1 MANLSR
7 AAVAAV
13 SLMLCSVA
21 ADAAVLVVRSS
32 GPSARS
38 FPAGRALPDKAP
50 IALKANDMLV
60 LLDSRGTR
68 TLRGPGNF
76 DASASAA
83 AAGSALSAVTAQN
96 NSRRVRIQA
105 VRGGPTGATQGRN
118 VWQADVAR
126 SGPVCVASPADLGLY
141 RADTSREADVTVRDG
156 TSGNSAV
163 VHFEPGQNIAPWP
176 SSLPVARGGKF
187 KLVGMGNPAT
197 LDIRMLTPVPAG
209 LEGIAQS
216 FITHGCQAQLDVLID
231 TFTSPSAS

>member
-7 AAVAAV
+7 AAVAA
-13 SLMLCSVA
+13 LLTVA
-21 ADAAVLVVRSS
+21 AATAANAAVLVVRSS
-32 GPSARS
+32 GPSAKA

-126 SGPVCVASPADLGLY
+126 SGAVCVASPADLGLY
-141 RADTSREADVTVRDG
+141 RANDTREADVTVRDSV
-156 TSGNSAV
+156 SGASAV
-163 VHFEPGQNIAPWP
+163 VHFEPGQDIAPWP
-176 SSLPVARGGKF
+176 SSLPVANGGKF
-187 KLVGMGNPAT
+187 KLVGIGSPSV

>member
-32 GPSARS
+32 GPSAKS

-141 RADTSREADVTVRDG
+141 RADTSHEADVTIRDG

-163 VHFEPGQNIAPWP
+163 VHFEPGQSIAPWP

-187 KLVGMGNPAT
+187 KLVGMGNPSM